1 MTTRHEMADI
11 VNVNEDDEA
20 RRNEIRAMI
29 VEEVKKAIEAS
40 VPRLAQ
46 EVEGQVLEIVNT
58 SVTSKV
64 EELKEMISEL
74 QVKKSIRRCT
84 YKEFMACN
92 PLPYKGEVDPIAC
105 QRWISSTEAVFTRS
119 RCEVED
125 QVMFATG
132 LLQLQAKDWWDAY
145 SKELGDDKVQSLT
158 WQEFKELFLK
168 YYSPQSAIDKIQEDF
183 LRLRQKDETIDEI
196 TNKFLE
202 RVKFC
207 EEIAGTERQRIIR
220 YHAMLKTE
228 YREFVNPSKC
238 ATLNEL
244 IEWAR
249 DREIEIKRQ
258 VERGEKRVAEKPTNA
273 SPSKKARY
281 QDQSKKGKAS
291 SEIPTCKTC
300 GKHHSGECLSG
311 KKGCYKCGREGHPFY
326 RCPEN
331 PKACYNCNET
341 GHIKAECPKLQQ
353 GAKRE
358 GKKDEPPKARGRMFQ
373 LTSDEAKAS
382 PDVVSGIFLVNFMPM
397 NVLFDSGAS
406 RSFISNELLAHP
418 SFKLEK
424 MLTPLEVEVAD
435 SKSYLLHDICKNYK
449 VLIEDEEFSIDLVPM
464 YMGEFKVVVGMD
476 WLAQNHAEIQC
487 EKKVIHVVTSGGK
500 RLEDVNVVNEY
511 PDVFPEDLPG
521 LPPER
526 EVEFKIELI
535 PGAKPVAKA
544 PYREAEHASHLRDV
558 LETLRK
564 EKLYAKFSK
573 CAFWL
578 REVQFLGHVIDV
590 DGVHV
595 DPSKVDAVMNW
606 VPPKNPSEI
615 KSFLGLAGY
624 YRRFIQDFSKI
635 ASPMTKLTKKDEKF
649 IWGEEQEKAF

>member
-1 MTTRHEMADI
+1 MADR
-11 VNVNEDDEA
+11 VNVNDDDEA
-20 RRNEIRAMI
+20 RRNEIRTMV

-40 VPRLAQ
+40 IPRLAQ

-74 QVKKSIRRCT
+74 QVKKSKRRCT

-92 PLPYKGEVDPIAC
+92 PLPYQGDVDPIAC

-125 QVMFATG
+125 QVMFASYN
-132 LLQLQAKDWWDAY
+132 LEQ
-145 SKELGDDKVQSLT
+145 
-158 WQEFKELFLK
+158 
-168 YYSPQSAIDKIQEDF
+168 KIGGMHT
-183 LRLRQKDETIDEI
+183 RRNWGMIK
-196 TNKFLE
+196 
-202 RVKFC
+202 VKFC
-207 EEIAGTERQRIIR
+207 EEIAGTERQRIVR
-220 YHAMLKTE
+220 YHAMLKAE

-244 IEWAR
+244 IDWAR

-353 GAKRE
+353 GTKRD

-382 PDVVSGIFLVNFMPM
+382 PDVVSGIFLVNSMPM

-424 MLTPLEVEVAD
+424 MMVPLEVEVSD
-435 SKSYLLHDICKNYK
+435 SKSYLLHDICRNCKI
-449 VLIEDEEFSIDLVPM
+449 LIEDEEFSIDLVPM

-487 EKKVIHVVTSGGK
+487 EKKVIHILTSGGK
-500 RLEDVNVVNEY
+500 RLSN
-511 PDVFPEDLPG
+511 
-521 LPPER
+521 
-526 EVEFKIELI
+526 
-535 PGAKPVAKA
+535 
-544 PYREAEHASHLRDV
+544 
-558 LETLRK
+558 
-564 EKLYAKFSK
+564 
-573 CAFWL
+573 
-578 REVQFLGHVIDV
+578 
-590 DGVHV
+590 
-595 DPSKVDAVMNW
+595 M
-606 VPPKNPSEI
+606 
-615 KSFLGLAGY
+615 
-624 YRRFIQDFSKI
+624 
-635 ASPMTKLTKKDEKF
+635 
-649 IWGEEQEKAF
+649 

>member
-1 MTTRHEMADI
+1 MTLMADR
-11 VNVNEDDEA
+11 VNVNDDDEA
-20 RRNEIRAMI
+20 RRNEIRTMV

-40 VPRLAQ
+40 IPRLAQ
-46 EVEGQVLEIVNT
+46 EVEGQVLEVVNT
-58 SVTSKV
+58 MVTSKV

-74 QVKKSIRRCT
+74 QVKKSKRRCT

-92 PLPYKGEVDPIAC
+92 PLPYKGDVDLIAC

-132 LLQLQAKDWWDAY
+132 LLQFRAKDWWDAY

-158 WQEFKELFLK
+158 WQEFKESFLK

-207 EEIAGTERQRIIR
+207 EEIAGRRGKG
-220 YHAMLKTE
+220 L
-228 YREFVNPSKC
+228 
-238 ATLNEL
+238 
-244 IEWAR
+244 
-249 DREIEIKRQ
+249 EIEIKRQ

-273 SPSKKARY
+273 SPSKKARH

-291 SEIPTCKTC
+291 GEIPTCKTC

-331 PKACYNCNET
+331 SKACYNCNEP

-353 GAKRE
+353 GAKRD

-382 PDVVSGIFLVNFMPM
+382 PDVVSGIFLVNSMPM

-424 MLTPLEVEVAD
+424 MIVPLEVEVAD
-435 SKSYLLHDICKNYK
+435 SKSYLLHDICRNCKI
-449 VLIEDEEFSIDLVPM
+449 LIEDEEFSIDLVPM
-464 YMGEFKVVVGMD
+464 YMGEF
-476 WLAQNHAEIQC
+476 
-487 EKKVIHVVTSGGK
+487 
-500 RLEDVNVVNEY
+500 
-511 PDVFPEDLPG
+511 
-521 LPPER
+521 
-526 EVEFKIELI
+526 
-535 PGAKPVAKA
+535 
-544 PYREAEHASHLRDV
+544 
-558 LETLRK
+558 
-564 EKLYAKFSK
+564 
-573 CAFWL
+573 
-578 REVQFLGHVIDV
+578 
-590 DGVHV
+590 
-595 DPSKVDAVMNW
+595 
-606 VPPKNPSEI
+606 
-615 KSFLGLAGY
+615 
-624 YRRFIQDFSKI
+624 
-635 ASPMTKLTKKDEKF
+635 
-649 IWGEEQEKAF
+649 

>member
-1 MTTRHEMADI
+1 MADM
-11 VNVNEDDEA
+11 VNVNDDDEA
-20 RRNEIRAMI
+20 RRNEIRTMI

-58 SVTSKV
+58 LVTSKV

-74 QVKKSIRRCT
+74 QVKKSNRRCT

-105 QRWISSTEAVFTRS
+105 QRWISSTEVVFTRS

-145 SKELGDDKVQSLT
+145 SKELGDDKVQSLI
-158 WQEFKELFLK
+158 WQEFKESFLK

-183 LRLRQKDETIDEI
+183 LRLRQKNETIDEI

-220 YHAMLKTE
+220 YHAMLKAE

-249 DREIEIKRQ
+249 DREIEIKIQ

-281 QDQSKKGKAS
+281 QDQSKKGKTS

-353 GAKRE
+353 GAKKD
-358 GKKDEPPKARGRMFQ
+358 GKKDESSKARGRMFQ
-373 LTSDEAKAS
+373 LTSDEAKTS
-382 PDVVSGIFLVNFMPM
+382 PDVVSV
-397 NVLFDSGAS
+397 
-406 RSFISNELLAHP
+406 
-418 SFKLEK
+418 
-424 MLTPLEVEVAD
+424 PLEVEVAD
-435 SKSYLLHDICKNYK
+435 SKSYLLHDICRNCKI
-449 VLIEDEEFSIDLVPM
+449 LIEDEEFSIDLVPM
-464 YMGEFKVVVGMD
+464 YMGNLK
-476 WLAQNHAEIQC
+476 
-487 EKKVIHVVTSGGK
+487 
-500 RLEDVNVVNEY
+500 
-511 PDVFPEDLPG
+511 
-521 LPPER
+521 
-526 EVEFKIELI
+526 
-535 PGAKPVAKA
+535 
-544 PYREAEHASHLRDV
+544 
-558 LETLRK
+558 
-564 EKLYAKFSK
+564 
-573 CAFWL
+573 
-578 REVQFLGHVIDV
+578 
-590 DGVHV
+590 
-595 DPSKVDAVMNW
+595 
-606 VPPKNPSEI
+606 
-615 KSFLGLAGY
+615 
-624 YRRFIQDFSKI
+624 
-635 ASPMTKLTKKDEKF
+635 
-649 IWGEEQEKAF
+649 